1 MEYNLADLFESVVD
15 VVPDREALVYV
26 DHPGTGAE
34 RRLTYAEL
42 DAAANRIGHH
52 LLDSGVRPGEHLG
65 LHLYNG
71 VEYLQ
76 TVLGCLKARIVPVN
90 VNYRYVEEELVYLYR
105 DADLVALVFDTEFSE
120 RVAGALPQVPELRH
134 LIRVGAGPK
143 ASGPAASGPDASSRG
158 GSSAGGPGPNASSA
172 DASGPDASSP
182 DGSGPDAS
190 TAGASGPDASTAGR
204 PGPDASTADG
214 PGPDASTADGPGPDA
229 STADGPGPDASTADG
244 PGPDASTADGSG
256 PDASLA
262 AVPFA
267 KAEAGGSPAR
277 GFPARS
283 ADDQFII
290 YTGGTTGLPKGVMWR
305 QEDLFFAG
313 LGGGAPTGEPVKKPE
328 ELAERVAA
336 GGSGITFFP
345 TPPLMHGTSTL
356 TAFIGFYFGQRVVVH
371 RKFVPEEV
379 LRTVAKEKVTS
390 ISLVG
395 DAMLRPLIDALQ
407 GPLKGTDC
415 SSVFSVSSSGA
426 IMSDTVR
433 GQFRALLPN
442 AMLLNNFGSSES
454 GFNGTATDDSGPERG
469 FRVRVNSRTRV
480 VDPATHEPVAAGEV
494 GRVAQRGH
502 VPLGYYNDPAKTAE
516 TFFEK
521 DGERWVLLGDM
532 ATVDGDGVVIVLGRG
547 SQCINTGGEKVYP
560 EEVEQ
565 ALKAHPDVYD
575 ALVAGVPDATWGNHV
590 AAVVQLRTGA
600 PQPSLDDIQTHCRT
614 RLAGYKIPRQLVIT
628 ESVRRSPSGK
638 ADYRWARDV
647 AVAADG

>member
-105 DADLVALVFDTEFSE
+105 DADLVALVFDVEFAE
-120 RVAGALPQVPELRH
+120 RVTGALPQVPALRH

-143 ASGPAASGPDASSRG
+143 T
-158 GSSAGGPGPNASSA
+158 
-172 DASGPDASSP
+172 SGPDASSP
-182 DGSGPDAS
+182 DA
-190 TAGASGPDASTAGR
+190 AA
-204 PGPDASTADG
+204 
-214 PGPDASTADGPGPDA
+214 
-229 STADGPGPDASTADG
+229 
-244 PGPDASTADGSG
+244 

-262 AVPFA
+262 AVPFTE
-267 KAEAGGSPAR
+267 AEAGGSPRR

-407 GPLKGTDC
+407 GPLRGTDC

-480 VDPATHEPVAAGEV
+480 VDPVTHEPVEAGEV

-600 PQPSLDDIQTHCRT
+600 PLPSLDDIRTHCRT

>member
-15 VVPDREALVYV
+15 VVPGREALVYA

-42 DAAANRIGHH
+42 DAAANRVGHH
-52 LLDSGVRPGEHLG
+52 LLDSGIRPGEHLG

-105 DADLVALVFDTEFSE
+105 DADLVALVFDAEFTN
-120 RVAGALPQVPELRH
+120 RVAAALPRAGKLRH
-134 LIRVGAGPK
+134 LLRVGGP
-143 ASGPAASGPDASSRG
+143 ASGAAE
-158 GSSAGGPGPNASSA
+158 
-172 DASGPDASSP
+172 
-182 DGSGPDAS
+182 
-190 TAGASGPDASTAGR
+190 
-204 PGPDASTADG
+204 
-214 PGPDASTADGPGPDA
+214 
-229 STADGPGPDASTADG
+229 
-244 PGPDASTADGSG
+244 
-256 PDASLA
+256 
-262 AVPFA
+262 VPCVEFTQ
-267 KAEAGGSPAR
+267 AEAAGSPGR

-290 YTGGTTGLPKGVMWR
+290 YTGGTTGMPKGVMWR

-336 GGSGITFFP
+336 GGAGITFFP

-356 TAFIGFYFGQRVVVH
+356 TAFIGFNFGQRVVIH

-379 LRTVAKEKVTS
+379 LRTVEKERVTS

-395 DAMLRPLIDALQ
+395 DAMLRPLIDALS
-407 GPLKGTDC
+407 GPLRHIDR
-415 SSVFSVSSSGA
+415 SSLFSVSSSGA

-433 GQFRALLPN
+433 RQFRELVPN

-454 GFNGTATDDSGPERG
+454 GFNGTATEDSGPERG
-469 FRVRVNSRTRV
+469 FRVRVNARTQV
-480 VDPATHEPVAAGEV
+480 VDPGTYAPVAPGEV
-494 GRVAQRGH
+494 GRIAQCGH
-502 VPLGYYNDPAKTAE
+502 VPLGYYNDPDKTAA
-516 TFFEK
+516 TFFVR

-532 ATVDGDGVVIVLGRG
+532 GTVDEEGVVTVLGRG

-575 ALVAGVPDATWGNHV
+575 ALVAGVPDPQWGHHV
-590 AAVVQLRTGA
+590 AAVVQLRAGA
-600 PQPSLDDIQTHCRT
+600 ARPSLEDIRAHCRD
-614 RLAGYKIPRQLVIT
+614 RLAGYKIPRRLVIT
-628 ESVRRSPSGK
+628 ESIRRSPSGK
-638 ADYRWARDV
+638 ADYRWAREV
-647 AVAADG
+647 AVTADG

>member
-52 LLDSGVRPGEHLG
+52 LLDSGIRPGEHLG

-105 DADLVALVFDTEFSE
+105 DADLVALVFDAEFTD
-120 RVAGALPQVPELRH
+120 RVAAALPRVAKVRH
-134 LIRVGAGPK
+134 LVRVGAG
-143 ASGPAASGPDASSRG
+143 
-158 GSSAGGPGPNASSA
+158 
-172 DASGPDASSP
+172 
-182 DGSGPDAS
+182 
-190 TAGASGPDASTAGR
+190 GALGVPF
-204 PGPDASTADG
+204 
-214 PGPDASTADGPGPDA
+214 
-229 STADGPGPDASTADG
+229 
-244 PGPDASTADGSG
+244 
-256 PDASLA
+256 

-267 KAEAGGSPAR
+267 EAETSGSAER

-283 ADDQFII
+283 GDDQFII
-290 YTGGTTGLPKGVMWR
+290 YTGGTTGMPKGVMWR
-305 QEDLFFAG
+305 QEDLFFSG
-313 LGGGAPTGEPVKKPE
+313 LGGGAPTGEPVKTPE

-356 TAFIGFYFGQRVVVH
+356 TAFIGFNFGQRVVLH

-379 LRTVAKEKVTS
+379 LRTIEKEKVTS
-390 ISLVG
+390 MSLVG
-395 DAMLRPLIDALQ
+395 DAMLRPLIDALS
-407 GPLKGTDC
+407 GPMKGTDC
-415 SSVFSVSSSGA
+415 SSMFSVSSSGA
-426 IMSDTVR
+426 IMSETVR
-433 GQFRALLPN
+433 QQFLALVPHV
-442 AMLLNNFGSSES
+442 MLLNNFGSSES
-454 GFNGTATDDSGPERG
+454 GFNGTATDDSGPARG
-469 FRVRVNSRTRV
+469 FRIRVNSRTRV
-480 VDPATHEPVAAGEV
+480 VDPATHEPVTSGEV
-494 GRVAQRGH
+494 GRIAQCGH
-502 VPLGYYNDPAKTAE
+502 VPLGYYNDPVKTAE
-516 TFFEK
+516 TFFER

-532 ATVDGDGVVIVLGRG
+532 ATVDEEGVVTVLGRG

-565 ALKAHPDVYD
+565 ALKSHPDVYD
-575 ALVAGVPDATWGNHV
+575 ALVAGVPDAKWGNHV
-590 AAVVQLRTGA
+590 AAIVQLREGA
-600 PQPSLDDIQTHCRT
+600 PIPSLADIQTHCRD

-628 ESVRRSPSGK
+628 DSIRRSPSGK
-638 ADYRWARDV
+638 ADYRWAREV
-647 AVAADG
+647 AVAADE

>member
-15 VVPDREALVYV
+15 VVPGREALVYA

-42 DAAANRIGHH
+42 DAAADRVGHH
-52 LLDSGVRPGEHLG
+52 LLDSGIRPGEHLG

-105 DADLVALVFDTEFSE
+105 DADLVALVFDAEFTD
-120 RVAGALPQVPELRH
+120 RVAAARPRAEKLRH
-134 LIRVGAGPK
+134 LIRVGTAPPG
-143 ASGPAASGPDASSRG
+143 AAEVPCVEFAQVE
-158 GSSAGGPGPNASSA
+158 
-172 DASGPDASSP
+172 
-182 DGSGPDAS
+182 
-190 TAGASGPDASTAGR
+190 
-204 PGPDASTADG
+204 
-214 PGPDASTADGPGPDA
+214 
-229 STADGPGPDASTADG
+229 
-244 PGPDASTADGSG
+244 
-256 PDASLA
+256 A
-262 AVPFA
+262 A
-267 KAEAGGSPAR
+267 GSPER
-277 GFPARS
+277 GFPSRS

-290 YTGGTTGLPKGVMWR
+290 YTGGTTGMPKGVMWR

-336 GGSGITFFP
+336 GGAGITFFP
-345 TPPLMHGTSTL
+345 TAPLMHGTSTL
-356 TAFIGFYFGQRVVVH
+356 TAFIGFNFGQRVVIH

-379 LRTVAKEKVTS
+379 LRTVEKERVSS

-395 DAMLRPLIDALQ
+395 DAMLRPLIDALS
-407 GPLKGTDC
+407 GPLRHIDR
-415 SSVFSVSSSGA
+415 SSLFSVSSSGA

-433 GQFRALLPN
+433 RQFQALVPN

-454 GFNGTATDDSGPERG
+454 GFNGTATEDSGPERG
-469 FRVRVNSRTRV
+469 FRVRVNARTQV
-480 VDPATHEPVAAGEV
+480 VDPATYAPVPAGEV
-494 GRVAQRGH
+494 GRIAQCGH
-502 VPLGYYNDPAKTAE
+502 VPLGYYNDPVKTAA
-516 TFFEK
+516 TFFER

-532 ATVDGDGVVIVLGRG
+532 ATVDEEGVVTVLGRG

-565 ALKAHPDVYD
+565 ALKSHPDVYD
-575 ALVAGVPDATWGNHV
+575 ALVAGVPDPRWGHHV
-590 AAVVQLRTGA
+590 AAVVQLREGA
-600 PQPSLDDIQTHCRT
+600 ARLSLEDIRTHCRD
-614 RLAGYKIPRQLVIT
+614 RLAGYKVPRRLVIT
-628 ESVRRSPSGK
+628 ESIRRSPSGK
-638 ADYRWARDV
+638 ADYRWAREV